1 MSTTGQGILIIT
13 LIVLS
18 FIAAALYYVIN
29 VIIKLNKEKSI
40 LIKTLVIALC
50 PVVGIIFIGLSYLW
64 YKVFMSAPVDLED
77 VIFGKDHPKFETKAE
92 EDKERN
98 MIPLEEAIAIT
109 EKQDLRT
116 LMMSVVSSD
125 IKNSLASITL
135 ALNSEDTETAHYAA
149 SVLQDALNEFR
160 TTVDKEYKAILED
173 HPDKF
178 DKCRNLIDYMDQVL
192 SQKVFI
198 EMEQRNYVS
207 ILESVGEILYMG
219 EPDSI
224 TSNQFETISLR
235 LLGIEDYEKCE
246 KWCERSRIHCPS
258 ALSSYTCQLKLFFSQ
273 GRRDDFFRVIEE
285 LKASPIVIDKE
296 TLELIRVFS

>member
-1 MSTTGQGILIIT
+1 MSETGQSILIIT
-13 LIVLS
+13 LLVLNC
-18 FIAAALYYVIN
+18 IGAAIYFFANTAGSLG
-29 VIIKLNKEKSI
+29 KERSI
-40 LIKTLVIALC
+40 LIKTIVIILC
-50 PVVGIIFIGLSYLW
+50 PVVGLVFIGLSYLW

-109 EKQDLRT
+109 EKQDLRS
-116 LMMSVVSSD
+116 LMMNVVSSD

-149 SVLQDALNEFR
+149 SVLQDALNDFR
-160 TTVDKEYKAILED
+160 TKVDKEYKDILED
-173 HPDKF
+173 VPDKY
-178 DKCRNLIDYMDQVL
+178 DRCRELIDYMDQVL

-198 EMEQRNYVS
+198 EMEQRNYVG
-207 ILESVGEILYMG
+207 IMDAVGEILYMG

-224 TSNQFETISLR
+224 LPAQFETISLR

-246 KWCERSRIHCPS
+246 KWCERARMHCPS

-273 GRRDDFFRVIEE
+273 GRRDDFFKCIDE

>member
-18 FIAAALYYVIN
+18 FIAAALYYIIT
-29 VIIKLNKEKSI
+29 VIIKLNKEKGI

-178 DKCRNLIDYMDQVL
+178 EKCRNLIDYMDQVL

>member
-18 FIAAALYYVIN
+18 FIAAALYYIIN
-29 VIIKLNKEKSI
+29 VIIKLNKEKSV

-173 HPDKF
+173 DPDKF
-178 DKCRNLIDYMDQVL
+178 EKCRNLIDYMDQVL

-198 EMEQRNYVS
+198 EMEQRNYVN
-207 ILESVGEILYMG
+207 ILESVGEILYRG

-235 LLGIEDYEKCE
+235 LLGIEDYENCE

-273 GRRDDFFRVIEE
+273 GRREDFFRVIEE

>member
-18 FIAAALYYVIN
+18 FIAAALYYIIN

-160 TTVDKEYKAILED
+160 TTVDKEYKDILED

-178 DKCRNLIDYMDQVL
+178 EKCRNLIDYMDQVL

-198 EMEQRNYVS
+198 EMEQRSYVG
-207 ILESVGEILYMG
+207 ILESVGEILYRG

-224 TSNQFETISLR
+224 SSNQFETISLR
-235 LLGIEDYEKCE
+235 LLGIEDYENCE

-273 GRRDDFFRVIEE
+273 GRREDFFRVIEE

>member
-18 FIAAALYYVIN
+18 FIAAALYYIIN

-160 TTVDKEYKAILED
+160 TTVDKEYKAIMED
-173 HPDKF
+173 DPDKYE
-178 DKCRNLIDYMDQVL
+178 KCRNLIDYMDQVL

-198 EMEQRNYVS
+198 EMEQRNYVG
-207 ILESVGEILYMG
+207 ILEAVGEILYRG

-235 LLGIEDYEKCE
+235 LLGIEDYENCE

-273 GRRDDFFRVIEE
+273 GRREDFFRVIEE

>member
-29 VIIKLNKEKSI
+29 VIIKLNKEKGI

-178 DKCRNLIDYMDQVL
+178 EKCRNLIDYMDQVL

>member
-13 LIVLS
+13 LIVLN

-29 VIIKLNKEKSI
+29 VIIKLNKEKGI

-178 DKCRNLIDYMDQVL
+178 EKCRNLIDYMDQVL

-224 TSNQFETISLR
+224 TSTQFETISLR

>member
-18 FIAAALYYVIN
+18 FIAAALYYIIN

-160 TTVDKEYKAILED
+160 TTVDKEYKAIMED
-173 HPDKF
+173 DPDKYE
-178 DKCRNLIDYMDQVL
+178 KCRNLIDYMDQVL

-198 EMEQRNYVS
+198 EMEQRSYVG
-207 ILESVGEILYMG
+207 ILEAVGEILYRG

-224 TSNQFETISLR
+224 SSNQFETISLR
-235 LLGIEDYEKCE
+235 LLGIEDYENCE

-258 ALSSYTCQLKLFFSQ
+258 ALSSYTCQLKLFFNQ
-273 GRRDDFFRVIEE
+273 GRREDFFRVIEE

>member
-18 FIAAALYYVIN
+18 FIAAALYYIIN

-50 PVVGIIFIGLSYLW
+50 PVVGLIFVGLSYLW

-149 SVLQDALNEFR
+149 SVLQDALNDFR
-160 TTVDKEYKAILED
+160 TTVDKEYKTILED
-173 HPDKF
+173 DPDKF
-178 DKCRNLIDYMDQVL
+178 EKCRNLIDYMDQVL

-198 EMEQRNYVS
+198 EMEQRSFVA
-207 ILESVGEILYMG
+207 IMEAVGEILYRG

-224 TSNQFETISLR
+224 TTGQFEAISLR
-235 LLGIEDYEKCE
+235 LLGIEDYENCE
-246 KWCERSRIHCPS
+246 KWCERARIHCPS
-258 ALSSYTCQLKLFFSQ
+258 SLASYTCQLKLFFSQ
-273 GRRDDFFRVIEE
+273 GRREDFFRCIEE

-296 TLELIRVFS
+296 TLELIRVVS